1 MVNYDELDENRL
13 SLDGTDQIIFK
24 VLIVINHQSIIVV
37 IIVVMFKLSSLYI

>member
-24 VLIVINHQSIIVV
+24 VLIVINYQSIIVV